1 MKHKQFSSQ
10 TIKGMKDTLST
21 IFWYKR
27 SLIDFIRHSMDD
39 GYKLLSSIDTITLTK
54 RDIASSFVEKLIL
67 NQNIYQEDI
76 IHIVDQLCNW
86 TDFTELSKL
95 DLKEQIKEAKEHIH
109 NLKGIAQG
117 FFDKKISEQK
127 QKEAQD
133 RYQKNLEYRQYF
145 LDELEKLKN
154 EYMKIFSINPQ
165 EAGYIFEK
173 ILYKLNEIFD
183 LDPRASYRIV
193 GEQIDGSFS
202 FENQEYLLEAKY
214 CKDVIDHNHII
225 LFVDKVNKKLEN
237 TLGLLISNNG
247 FTETAINNANNKNIL
262 LMDGQDL
269 FFVLE
274 DRIDLRELLRYKKRH
289 AAETGNSF
297 YKVNDI
303 IKNK

>member
-1 MKHKQFSSQ
+1 MKHKQFSPQ
-10 TIKGMKDTLST
+10 TIKTMKDTLST
-21 IFWYKR
+21 IFWYKK

-39 GYKLLSSIDTITLTK
+39 GYKLLSSIDTVALTK

-67 NQNIYQEDI
+67 NQNVYQEDI
-76 IHIVDQLCNW
+76 IHIIDQLCNW

-95 DLKEQIKEAKEHIH
+95 DLKEQVKEAKEHIH

-183 LDPRASYRIV
+183 LDPRASYKIV

-225 LFVDKVNKKLEN
+225 LFVNKVSNKLEN

-274 DRIDLRELLRYKKRH
+274 DRIDLRDLLRYKKRH

-297 YKVNDI
+297 YRVKDI